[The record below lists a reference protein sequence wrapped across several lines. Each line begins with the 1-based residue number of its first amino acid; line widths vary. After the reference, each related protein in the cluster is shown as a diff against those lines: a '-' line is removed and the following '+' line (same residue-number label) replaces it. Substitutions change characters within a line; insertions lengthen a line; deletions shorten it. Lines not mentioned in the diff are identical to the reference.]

1 MQLPSEFFSPQ
12 SALTL
17 SGATAMTFVISGASQ
32 TAFNFN
38 PRWFALAIAL
48 LITLLG
54 TWSVEG
60 RGLDYLFAV
69 INGCLVY
76 LSAVGLSS
84 AIPEARTRGFGEQ
97 GGRGFFDHWY

>member
-1 MQLPSEFFSPQ
+1 MQLPSEFFTPQ

-32 TAFNFN
+32 TALNFN
-38 PRWFALAIAL
+38 PRWFALAVAL
-48 LITLLG
+48 IITLLG
-54 TWSVEG
+54 TWSVHG
-60 RGLDYLFAV
+60 GGIDYLFAV

-84 AIPEARTRGFGEQ
+84 AIPEPGTRAFGEQ
-97 GGRGFFDHWY
+97 GRRGFFDHWF